1 MNNKQEHQH
10 TQHQAKQQEHQ
21 HTQHQAKQQE
31 HQPKQQHLSIC
42 IPRVSSTTDKKYIKT
57 IFEKIIGITSNIQV
71 IFIDI
76 KTDERFK
83 RVFVNIKYILSINN
97 KNNDKINN
105 LCERLANGQQLTIV
119 DSDPLFWRC
128 SLSTSKPHFINK

>member
-10 TQHQAKQQEHQ
+10 TQHKPAQQE
-21 HTQHQAKQQE
+21 
-31 HQPKQQHLSIC
+31 LSIC

-71 IFIDI
+71 IFVDI

-105 LCERLANGQQLTIV
+105 LCERLANGQQLKIV
-119 DSDPLFWRC
+119 YSDPLFWRC
-128 SLSTSKPHFINK
+128 SLSTTKPHYINK